1 MLVLF
6 ATLLLKDWLELKA
19 LALAIWIS
27 ALFSG
32 KMWTPQASP
41 GFFFL
46 KYDPFH
52 IAEYVKWISS
62 FLIGCI
68 VNGVG

>member
-6 ATLLLKDWLELKA
+6 ATLLLKHWLELKA

-32 KMWTPQASP
+32 KNLMWRPRALRR
-41 GFFFL
+41 F
-46 KYDPFH
+46 PFH
-52 IAEYVKWISS
+52 IAEYVIWISS

-68 VNGVG
+68 LNGVG